1 MTRVAHLPFVRALH
15 QAGGRVYMVG
25 GTLRDALLGREH
37 KDLDLL
43 VTGLPQNILI
53 RLLRQHGRVQLI
65 GRAFGVI
72 KFLPRQWSDPPI
84 DIALPRTEVS
94 TGIGHRDFAVTF
106 DHTLPIE
113 TDLERRDFT
122 INSMALD
129 LADERLIDPFGGY
142 QDLQRHRLRQVSP
155 TAFPE
160 DPLRMLRGVQ
170 FAARFGLHVE
180 PRTHQAMCTH
190 AAAITTVAAE
200 RIAEELRK
208 LFQAPAPSHGFYLMH
223 AVGLLSHLFPELARL
238 TTCPD
243 RQAMPKANTE
253 ALEQTAFARTMRR
266 LDAVQQHEE
275 LMHRGDLNLL
285 LAALWSDSG
294 QPEVA
299 AIAPP
304 QQVVTHAAVFAQQR
318 LETLRMTMIGAQ
330 PALVATLIAASA
342 FEVSALTADAAL
354 RHLAHRLG
362 CRETFMVLDLRLA
375 DRLGNRPEQSLDDLL
390 ALRQRLHA
398 VIDRQVPL
406 QLKELAVN
414 GHDLQHLGIPPG
426 PRLGQVLE
434 TLLHQVLDD
443 PTRNTRE
450 YLLAA
455 AQAEYNAAP

>member
-1 MTRVAHLPFVRALH
+1 MTRVSHLPFVRALH

-43 VTGLPQNILI
+43 ITGLPQDMLI
-53 RLLRQHGRVQLI
+53 RLLRPYGRVQLI

-72 KFLPRQWSDPPI
+72 KFLPRQWTDPPI

-122 INSMALD
+122 INAMALD
-129 LADERLIDPFGGY
+129 LADDRLIDPFGGY

-155 TAFPE
+155 AAFPE

-180 PRTHQAMCTH
+180 PVTRQAMCTH
-190 AAAITTVAAE
+190 AAAITTVAVE

-208 LFQAPAPSHGFYLMH
+208 LFQAPTPSHGFYLMH
-223 AVGLLSHLFPELARL
+223 EVGLLLHLFPELARL
-238 TTCPD
+238 TTYPD
-243 RQAMPKANTE
+243 LQALPE
-253 ALEQTAFARTMRR
+253 GGPPPLEQTVFARTMRR

-294 QPEVA
+294 QPEVEA
-299 AIAPP
+299 TAPP
-304 QQVVTHAAVFAQQR
+304 QQAVTHAATIAQQR
-318 LETLRMTMIGAQ
+318 LETLRMTMIEAQ

-342 FEVSALTADAAL
+342 FEVSALATDAAL

-362 CRETFMVLDLRLA
+362 CSETFMVFDLRLA
-375 DRLGNRPEQSLDDLL
+375 DRLGNQPEHPLDDLL
-390 ALRQRLHA
+390 ALRQRLQA
-398 VIDRQVPL
+398 EIARQVPL
-406 QLKELAVN
+406 QLKDLAIN
-414 GHDLQHLGIPPG
+414 GYDLQRLGIPPG
-426 PRLGQVLE
+426 PHLGQVLE

-443 PTRNTRE
+443 PGRNTRE

-455 AQAEYNAAP
+455 AQAEGNAVP

>member
-1 MTRVAHLPFVRALH
+1 MTRVSHLPFVGALQ

-43 VTGLPQNILI
+43 ITGLPQGTLI

-106 DHTLPIE
+106 DHTLPIDM
-113 TDLERRDFT
+113 DLQRRDFT
-122 INSMALD
+122 INAMALD
-129 LADERLIDPFGGY
+129 LADDRLIDPFGGY

-155 TAFPE
+155 AAFPE

-180 PRTHQAMCTH
+180 PVTHQAMCTH

-200 RIAEELRK
+200 RIAEELHK
-208 LFQAPAPSHGFYLMH
+208 LFQAPTPSDGFSLMH
-223 AVGLLSHLFPELARL
+223 EVGLLSHLFPELARL
-238 TTCPD
+238 TTYPNLH
-243 RQAMPKANTE
+243 ALPE
-253 ALEQTAFARTMRR
+253 ADTWALAQTVFARTMRR

-275 LMHRGDLNLL
+275 LLYRGDLHLL

-294 QPEVA
+294 WPEMA
-299 AIAPP
+299 ATATP
-304 QQVVTHAAVFAQQR
+304 QQVVTRSATIAQQR
-318 LETLRMTMIGAQ
+318 LEMLRMTMIGVQ
-330 PALVATLIAASA
+330 PAVVATLIAVSA
-342 FEVSALTADAAL
+342 FEVSALASDAAL

-362 CRETFMVLDLRLA
+362 CPETFMVFDLRLA
-375 DRLGNRPEQSLDDLL
+375 DRLGNQPEHPLDDLL
-390 ALRQRLHA
+390 ALRHRLRA
-398 VIDRQVPL
+398 EIDRQVPL
-406 QLKELAVN
+406 QLKDLAIN
-414 GHDLQHLGIPPG
+414 GHDLQSLGIAPGPHLGQI
-426 PRLGQVLE
+426 LT

-450 YLLAA
+450 YLLAV
-455 AQAEYNAAP
+455 AQAECNATQ